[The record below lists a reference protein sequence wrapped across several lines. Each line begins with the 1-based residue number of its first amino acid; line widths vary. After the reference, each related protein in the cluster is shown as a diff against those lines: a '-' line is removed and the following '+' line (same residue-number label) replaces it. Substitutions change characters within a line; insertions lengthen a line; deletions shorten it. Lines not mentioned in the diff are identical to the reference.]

1 MGMATKSGGSNSQL
15 VPSSW
20 FVAPAADNSG
30 PGRQREAGAAATKIS
45 NRKSVERNCSSA
57 SLGRS
62 EAMHGQK
69 DGSRRRDKTGGDPA
83 KPGVS
88 VNPTREAGES
98 STTADQ
104 AHFSRPSL
112 AFKDYPT
119 KKFNDSRQRPQDGN
133 PQVPRKNCGSREQ
146 ASRKHGKPW
155 EKLVHGGRFGGGPG
169 SATSR
174 NISFSQS
181 PKDEEDEDEEQAT
194 SVGEGERERM
204 LAAAMAAIEAKA
216 DEAALSDVEEKKAR
230 GKGTNGFRDGKRK
243 REAEAVTQ
251 GGSGTLEETKN
262 ERTPTDEA
270 FSGRDEQ
277 ENKRR
282 KTGERR
288 QALSQTKGKV
298 GRNGGTGEREENADD
313 SPGLPCDGSMGDKDR
328 QTGAETE
335 SDSEGD
341 DDDCQIHI
349 VRRTGK
355 MQTTQTGKNEADNAP
370 PDRKHGFPG
379 SSSSRTEVVKMRDR
393 DRRRVAGHTDHRS
406 GPRPSTDRG
415 ASFGFHVSAEENR
428 FFPPLAEQKT
438 EACSEDQETET
449 PGEKKVAGRPG
460 DEETAELLRFVPK
473 TLPFAGARRTHTL
486 SIALPASII
495 DNAQT
500 AELRA
505 ALVGQ
510 IARTLTVFG
519 VDEII
524 VYEDV
529 AAAISRGANKDEGH
543 SPALKFFVRNLRY
556 LETPQFLRKSLFPIH
571 PDLRFAGL
579 QNPLDAPHHLR
590 RNEWLPY
597 REGVVIAS
605 SKTREETPQGKS
617 ESRAPAK
624 GEEVK
629 LTAAEKKRLK
639 NKKGAWVDCGL
650 PAHVWVP
657 DTRLQ
662 DGMRVTIRLDPSV
675 RQLQRQPRE
684 RGDAEPPLMKGA
696 AVSPDEPPV
705 KAGLYWGYRVR
716 IAQHF
721 QDVFSNCPFSSDGRY
736 DLTVG
741 TSERG
746 TCVGRDF
753 AFPVNYKHMLL
764 VFGGLQG
771 LEAVLLDRQSNCAPC
786 RDPSTLFDM
795 YLNTCPFQ
803 RSRTIRAE
811 EAVPIT
817 LALLRPYLLESAAD
831 KNA

>member
-1 MGMATKSGGSNSQL
+1 
-15 VPSSW
+15 
-20 FVAPAADNSG
+20 
-30 PGRQREAGAAATKIS
+30 
-45 NRKSVERNCSSA
+45 
-57 SLGRS
+57 
-62 EAMHGQK
+62 
-69 DGSRRRDKTGGDPA
+69 
-83 KPGVS
+83 
-88 VNPTREAGES
+88 
-98 STTADQ
+98 
-104 AHFSRPSL
+104 
-112 AFKDYPT
+112 
-119 KKFNDSRQRPQDGN
+119 
-133 PQVPRKNCGSREQ
+133 
-146 ASRKHGKPW
+146 
-155 EKLVHGGRFGGGPG
+155 
-169 SATSR
+169 
-174 NISFSQS
+174 
-181 PKDEEDEDEEQAT
+181 
-194 SVGEGERERM
+194 
-204 LAAAMAAIEAKA
+204 
-216 DEAALSDVEEKKAR
+216 
-230 GKGTNGFRDGKRK
+230 
-243 REAEAVTQ
+243 
-251 GGSGTLEETKN
+251 
-262 ERTPTDEA
+262 
-270 FSGRDEQ
+270 
-277 ENKRR
+277 
-282 KTGERR
+282 
-288 QALSQTKGKV
+288 
-298 GRNGGTGEREENADD
+298 
-313 SPGLPCDGSMGDKDR
+313 
-328 QTGAETE
+328 
-335 SDSEGD
+335 
-341 DDDCQIHI
+341 
-349 VRRTGK
+349 
-355 MQTTQTGKNEADNAP
+355 
-370 PDRKHGFPG
+370 
-379 SSSSRTEVVKMRDR
+379 
-393 DRRRVAGHTDHRS
+393 
-406 GPRPSTDRG
+406 
-415 ASFGFHVSAEENR
+415 
-428 FFPPLAEQKT
+428 
-438 EACSEDQETET
+438 
-449 PGEKKVAGRPG
+449 
-460 DEETAELLRFVPK
+460 
-473 TLPFAGARRTHTL
+473 
-486 SIALPASII
+486 
-495 DNAQT
+495 
-500 AELRA
+500 
-505 ALVGQ
+505 
-510 IARTLTVFG
+510 
-519 VDEII
+519 
-524 VYEDV
+524 
-529 AAAISRGANKDEGH
+529 AAISRGANKDEGH
-543 SPALKFFVRNLRY
+543 SPALEFFVRNLRY

-753 AFPVNYKHMLL
+753 AFPMNYKHMLL